1 MRINIMDNLL
11 FKKTIPSEKETV
23 NPKIKEA
30 ETVAKEFE
38 TIYLD
43 MMLKSMRQTAKPEN
57 ESNAHDIFQS
67 MLDSEYSKIMAES
80 QSFGIRDLILNW
92 MKDNDPSLN
101 PSLKILN
108 SQNLNTDNNELF
120 ESKKVIE
127 NMKSKSLFTKLALQ
141 KYKID

>member
-11 FKKTIPSEKETV
+11 FQKTEPSEKETV

-80 QSFGIRDLILNW
+80 HSFGIRDLILNW

-101 PSLKILN
+101 PNLKILN
-108 SQNLNTDNNELF
+108 NQNLNKDNNELF

-127 NMKSKSLFTKLALQ
+127 NMKPKSLFTKLALQ
-141 KYKID
+141 NYKID

>member
-11 FKKTIPSEKETV
+11 FKKTIPSEQEAV
-23 NPKIKEA
+23 NPKLKEA

-92 MKDNDPSLN
+92 MKDNDASLN
-101 PSLKILN
+101 PNIKILN
-108 SQNLNTDNNELF
+108 NQNLNKDNNELF

-127 NMKSKSLFTKLALQ
+127 NMRPKSLFTKLALQ
-141 KYKID
+141 NYKIE